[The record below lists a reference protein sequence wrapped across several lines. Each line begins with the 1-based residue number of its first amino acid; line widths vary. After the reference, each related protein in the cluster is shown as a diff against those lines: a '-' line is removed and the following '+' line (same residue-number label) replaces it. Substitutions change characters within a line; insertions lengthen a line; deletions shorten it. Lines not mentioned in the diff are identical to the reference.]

1 MAVIKKYISNEFVII
16 GGNASQFLKGDGSL
30 DTSIYVTGGPYL
42 PVAGGIMNGPTY
54 HGNNVK
60 SLWGSGNEL
69 SIFHDGTDAYIDN
82 VLGNLKVSSDVD
94 FSGTITADG
103 YDSQDWATAY
113 EASIYKATVTG
124 STNKTLTLDREDGGT
139 LQATWQDN
147 TDSTFTFTQG
157 VSSVT
162 WNIQHNL
169 ARFPSVSVVN
179 TNEFVI
185 HGEVEYIDNN
195 NVTLTFSAAFAGKAY
210 LN

>member
-1 MAVIKKYISNEFVII
+1 MIKKYISNEFEIS
-16 GGNASQFLKGDGSL
+16 GGTAAQFLKADGSI
-30 DTSIYVTGGPYL
+30 DSNVYVTGGPYL

-69 SIFHDGTDAYIDN
+69 SIFHDGTNAYIEN
-82 VLGNLKVSSDVD
+82 IVGNLKIQTNVDVA
-94 FSGTITADG
+94 GVITATG
-103 YDSQDWATAY
+103 GSSTEWNSSYN
-113 EASIYKATVTG
+113 ASIFKATVTG
-124 STNKTLTLDREDGGT
+124 SATKTLTLDQESGGVLT
-139 LQATWQDN
+139 ATWQDN
-147 TDSTFTFTQG
+147 TDSTFVFTQG
-157 VSSVT
+157 VSATT

-169 ARFPSVSVVN
+169 AKFPSVSVVN

-195 NVTLTFSAAFAGKAY
+195 NVTLTFSAGFAGKAY

>member
-1 MAVIKKYISNEFVII
+1 MAVIKKYISDEFVII

-30 DTSIYVTGGPYL
+30 DTSTYVTGGPYL

-103 YDSQDWATAY
+103 YTSKDWGDAY
-113 EASIYKATVTG
+113 EGLITNAT
-124 STNKTLTLDREDGGT
+124 K
-139 LQATWQDN
+139 
-147 TDSTFTFTQG
+147 
-157 VSSVT
+157 
-162 WNIQHNL
+162 
-169 ARFPSVSVVN
+169 
-179 TNEFVI
+179 
-185 HGEVEYIDNN
+185 
-195 NVTLTFSAAFAGKAY
+195 
-210 LN
+210 

>member
-1 MAVIKKYISNEFVII
+1 MIKKYISNEFEIS
-16 GGNASQFLKGDGSL
+16 GGTAAQFLKADGSV
-30 DTSIYVTGGPYL
+30 DNNVYVTGGPYL

-69 SIFHDGTDAYIDN
+69 SIFHDGTNAYIEN
-82 VLGNLKVSSDVD
+82 IVGNLKIQTNVDVA
-94 FSGTITADG
+94 GVITATG
-103 YDSQDWATAY
+103 GSSTEWNSSYN
-113 EASIYKATVTG
+113 ASIFKATVTG
-124 STNKTLTLDREDGGT
+124 SATKTLTLDQESGGVLT
-139 LQATWQDN
+139 ATWQDN
-147 TDSTFTFTQG
+147 TDSTFVFTQG
-157 VSSVT
+157 VSATT

-169 ARFPSVSVVN
+169 AKFPSVSVVN

-195 NVTLTFSAAFAGKAY
+195 NVTLTFSAGFAGKAY

>member
-124 STNKTLTLDREDGGT
+124 SSNKTLTLDREDGGT
-139 LQATWQDN
+139 VVATWQDN

-169 ARFPSVSVVN
+169 GKFPSITVIDSAGTVVTGQYTYN
-179 TNEFVI
+179 DI
-185 HGEVEYIDNN
+185 N
-195 NVTLTFSAAFAGKAY
+195 NVTLTFSAPFAGTAY

>member
-69 SIFHDGTDAYIDN
+69 SIFHDGSDAYIENITGRVKFTSDIETSGD
-82 VLGNLKVSSDVD
+82 VYASGGNSTEWNTAYNDTVVSAAV
-94 FSGTITADG
+94 SGTT
-103 YDSQDWATAY
+103 T
-113 EASIYKATVTG
+113 
-124 STNKTLTLDREDGGT
+124 KTLTLTQQDGGT
-139 LQATWQDN
+139 LAASWQDN

-185 HGEVEYIDNN
+185 HGEVEYIDSN